1 MIKLFYAPGT
11 CALAP
16 HIVLEW
22 IGVPYELE
30 KVKLGD
36 PEYKKI
42 SPLGK
47 VPAMIDGDSEVMDQA
62 DALLKYLAHKYP
74 DAGLGG
80 DGSLQ
85 GSYQINRWLAF
96 FTGDVHPA
104 FYPFF
109 RPNRYTL
116 SEDEAALKAPKEAA
130 YKLVDGVFSHLDNH
144 LNHREYMVGDRR
156 SIVDPYAFAMIR
168 WGNLLPKPLSDYP
181 NIYRFYQQF
190 KQDEGVKRAMEQQ
203 GIQ

>member
-22 IGVPYELE
+22 IGAPYELV

-36 PEYKKI
+36 PAYTQI
-42 SPLGK
+42 NPMGK
-47 VPAMIDGDSEVMDQA
+47 VPAMIDGDSEVMTQA
-62 DALLKYLAHKYP
+62 EALLRYLAQKYP
-74 DAGLGG
+74 AVRLGDNG
-80 DGSLQ
+80 TLQ
-85 GSYQINRWLAF
+85 DRFQMNQWLAF
-96 FTGDVHPA
+96 LTGDVHPA

-109 RPNRYTL
+109 RPNRYTTY
-116 SEDEAALKAPKEAA
+116 SNDDALKIPKEAA
-130 YKLVDGVFSHLDNH
+130 YQLIDTVFFYLDQHLTGKD
-144 LNHREYMVGDRR
+144 YMVGDRR
-156 SIVDPYAFAMIR
+156 TIVDPYAFTMIR

-181 NIYRFYQQF
+181 QIYRFYQ
-190 KQDEGVKRAMEQQ
+190 KLREDEGVQRAMQQQ